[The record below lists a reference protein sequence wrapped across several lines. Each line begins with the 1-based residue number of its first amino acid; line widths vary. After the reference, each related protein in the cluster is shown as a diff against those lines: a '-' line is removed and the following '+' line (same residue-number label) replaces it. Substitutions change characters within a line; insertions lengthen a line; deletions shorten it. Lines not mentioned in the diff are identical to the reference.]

1 MIMDE
6 SYKQEL
12 LEYIAETP
20 DLIFEAYN
28 HTRESVLQHI
38 EELWTAYQKDVE
50 EYECTADWSYADAM
64 QEVLGILIPNN
75 AAPWKAS
82 EPTKSAEQMTYA
94 DKIRQMS
101 DEELREQKSWQS
113 YWRYRLPIW
122 MVTAQIQY
130 SAALV

>member
-50 EYECTADWSYADAM
+50 EYECTADWDFNSKQRRSM
-64 QEVLGILIPNN
+64 EGIRTN
-75 AAPWKAS
+75 
-82 EPTKSAEQMTYA
+82 
-94 DKIRQMS
+94 KIRRT
-101 DEELREQKSWQS
+101 DDLC
-113 YWRYRLPIW
+113 
-122 MVTAQIQY
+122 
-130 SAALV
+130 